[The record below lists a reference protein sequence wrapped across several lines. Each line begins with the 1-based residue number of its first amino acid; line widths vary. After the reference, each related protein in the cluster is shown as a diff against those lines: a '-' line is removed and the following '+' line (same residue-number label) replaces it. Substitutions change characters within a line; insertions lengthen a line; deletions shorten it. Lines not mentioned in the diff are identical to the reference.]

1 MGELT
6 VQARGTCPICT
17 AGELGA
23 TWTRDLL
30 DGKRTLAEAAE
41 RFSCSIDQVW
51 RHVTEHELPE
61 AEKLQMDVRSKLW
74 KCIRIAEDWLAEL
87 ILAERP
93 NSRTVRQVVS
103 LLAEIRKLLVVSA
116 EMEGSLPVPDVQIV
130 QINNVMQT
138 VVGEL
143 CPVCQAKVLKALEV
157 GHE

>member
-1 MGELT
+1 
-6 VQARGTCPICT
+6 
-17 AGELGA
+17 
-23 TWTRDLL
+23 
-30 DGKRTLAEAAE
+30 
-41 RFSCSIDQVW
+41 
-51 RHVTEHELPE
+51 
-61 AEKLQMDVRSKLW
+61 
-74 KCIRIAEDWLAEL
+74 
-87 ILAERP
+87 
-93 NSRTVRQVVS
+93 VRQVVS